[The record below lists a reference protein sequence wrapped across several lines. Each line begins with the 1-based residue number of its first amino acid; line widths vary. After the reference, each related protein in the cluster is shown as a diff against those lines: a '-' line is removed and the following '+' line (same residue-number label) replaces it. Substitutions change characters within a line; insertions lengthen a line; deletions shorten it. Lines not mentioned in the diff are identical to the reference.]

1 VWGQG
6 PQPHAEKDEDG
17 IPETVGDEPVMATD
31 DLRDAVL
38 KGADQWEHA
47 AGTDE
52 QHPAIG

>member
-1 VWGQG
+1 
-6 PQPHAEKDEDG
+6 
-17 IPETVGDEPVMATD
+17 MATD

-38 KGADQWEHA
+38 KGADQWERA